1 MKTVNEVLEHTLNS
15 DEQCFAHAKAS
26 LVEKVDMYCKMYDLD
41 RNNLDHRI
49 VIYQMMS
56 DNTNYVQQEL
66 MTPVPVPGWDNEY
79 EYEFKKPQVK
89 LQLVVDNS

>member
-1 MKTVNEVLEHTLNS
+1 MKTVNEILEHTWNS
-15 DEQCFAHAKAS
+15 DEQCFAFAKVL

-66 MTPVPVPGWDNEY
+66 MTPGSDN